1 MEWIIKEDSFPAN
14 LNNRNGSFLG
24 FVENSRAKIML
35 IAFASFDM
43 FRDTSTLRER
53 VLTRCHKLFFFFQD
67 KRARFRNMI
76 HAWLMFS
83 TDSKK

>member
-14 LNNRNGSFLG
+14 LNNRNGSFLR

-43 FRDTSTLRER
+43 FTSTLRER
-53 VLTRCHKLFFFFQD
+53 VLTRCHKLLFFP
-67 KRARFRNMI
+67 KANVHVSEI
-76 HAWLMFS
+76 
-83 TDSKK
+83 